1 MKIVELHKAP
11 EKENPHRVLAKDL
24 YDTDQAQVVHIEL
37 KPGESLKLHKTPM
50 NVFFYVLEGTGI
62 VVIGDEEET
71 VSKDMLIDSPKTIPH
86 LLRNESDSLFRFLVV
101 KLKE

>member
-1 MKIVELHKAP
+1 MKIIELDKAP
-11 EKENPHRVLAKDL
+11 EKENPHKVLAKGL
-24 YDTDQAQVVHIEL
+24 FDTEQVQVVHLEL
-37 KPGESLKLHKTPM
+37 KPGEALKLHKTPM

-71 VSKDMLIDSPKTIPH
+71 VSKDMLIESPKSIPH

>member
-1 MKIVELHKAP
+1 MKIIELDKAP
-11 EKENPHRVLAKDL
+11 EKENPHKVLAKGL
-24 YDTDQAQVVHIEL
+24 FDTEQVQVVHLEL
-37 KPGESLKLHKTPM
+37 KPGEALKLHKTPM

-71 VSKDMLIDSPKTIPH
+71 VSKDTLIESPKAIPH

>member
-1 MKIVELHKAP
+1 MKIIDLEKAP
-11 EKENPHRVLAKDL
+11 EKENPHNVLAKGL
-24 YDTDQAQVVHIEL
+24 FDTDQVQVVHLEL

-71 VSKDMLIDSPKTIPH
+71 VSKDMLIESPKAIPH

>member
-1 MKIVELHKAP
+1 MKIVELDKAP
-11 EKENPHRVLAKDL
+11 EKENPHNVLAKGL
-24 YDTDQAQVVHIEL
+24 FDTEQVQVVHLEL

-50 NVFFYVLEGTGI
+50 NVFFYVLEGSGI

-71 VSKDMLIDSPKTIPH
+71 VSKDTLIESPKGIPH

>member
-1 MKIVELHKAP
+1 MKIIELDKAP
-11 EKENPHRVLAKDL
+11 EKENPHKVLAKGL
-24 YDTDQAQVVHIEL
+24 FDTEQVQVVHIEL
-37 KPGESLKLHKTPM
+37 KRGEALKLHRTPI
-50 NVFFYVLEGTGI
+50 NVFFYVLEGTGV

-71 VSKDMLIDSPKTIPH
+71 VSKDMLIESPKGIPH

>member
-1 MKIVELHKAP
+1 MKIVELDKAP
-11 EKENPHRVLAKDL
+11 EKENPHKVLAKGL
-24 YDTDQAQVVHIEL
+24 FDTEQVQVVHLEL

-71 VSKDMLIDSPKTIPH
+71 VSKDMLIDSPKGIPH

-101 KLKE
+101 KMKE

>member
-1 MKIVELHKAP
+1 MKIIELDKAP
-11 EKENPHRVLAKDL
+11 EKENPHKVLAKGL
-24 YDTDQAQVVHIEL
+24 FDTEQVQVVHLEL
-37 KPGESLKLHKTPM
+37 KPGEALKLHKTPM
-50 NVFFYVLEGTGI
+50 NVFFYVLEGTGV

-71 VSKDMLIDSPKTIPH
+71 VSKDTLIESPKAIPH

>member
-1 MKIVELHKAP
+1 MKIVDLEKAP
-11 EKENPHRVLAKDL
+11 EKENPHKVLAKGL
-24 YDTDQAQVVHIEL
+24 LDTDQVQVVHLEL
-37 KPGESLKLHKTPM
+37 KPGEALKLHKTPM

-71 VSKDMLIDSPKTIPH
+71 VSKDMLIESPKAIPH

>member
-1 MKIVELHKAP
+1 MKIVDLEKAP
-11 EKENPHRVLAKDL
+11 EKENPHKVLAKGL
-24 YDTDQAQVVHIEL
+24 LDTDQAQVVHLEL
-37 KPGESLKLHKTPM
+37 KPGEALKLHKTPM

-71 VSKDMLIDSPKTIPH
+71 VSKDMLIESPKAIPH

>member
-1 MKIVELHKAP
+1 MKIIDLEKAP
-11 EKENPHRVLAKDL
+11 EKDNPHNVLAKGL
-24 YDTDQAQVVHIEL
+24 FDTDQVQVVHLEL

-71 VSKDMLIDSPKTIPH
+71 VSKDMLIDSPKAIPH

>member
-1 MKIVELHKAP
+1 MKIVELDKAP
-11 EKENPHRVLAKDL
+11 EKENPHNVLAKGL
-24 YDTDQAQVVHIEL
+24 FDTDQVQVVHLEL

-71 VSKDMLIDSPKTIPH
+71 ASKDMLIDSPKAIPH

>member
-1 MKIVELHKAP
+1 MKIVDLEKAP
-11 EKENPHRVLAKDL
+11 EKENPHKVLAKGL
-24 YDTDQAQVVHIEL
+24 FDTDQVQVVHLEL
-37 KPGESLKLHKTPM
+37 KPGEALKLHKTPM

-71 VSKDMLIDSPKTIPH
+71 VSKDMLIESPKAIPH

>member
-1 MKIVELHKAP
+1 MKIVDLEKAP
-11 EKENPHRVLAKDL
+11 EKENPHNVLAKGL
-24 YDTDQAQVVHIEL
+24 FDTDQVQVVHLEL

-71 VSKDMLIDSPKTIPH
+71 VSKDMLIDSPKAIPH
-86 LLRNESDSLFRFLVV
+86 LLRNESDSIFRFLVV